1 MLNIKNLS
9 RLGGSM
15 NQTYTSYLK
24 LEQILTAQEPLSEG
38 EHDEMLFIIIHQ
50 TYELWFKQILHETNR
65 LNIAFESN
73 QVAALQSCLKRILT
87 VMKTLVQ
94 QIDILE
100 TMTPLSFAS
109 FRDRLESSSGF
120 QSYQFRMLEYYLGFK
135 DPKKLQNYPESSQE
149 YKELESMLRRPTLFD
164 HFLLFLNRFYK
175 VDIPST
181 ILDRDFSQAY
191 AGNEDVENVILY
203 LYKEEPIIG
212 DLCERFVDWDEG
224 IQEWRYRHVKMVER
238 TIGFKKGTGGSPGV
252 SYLQKSLFKPA
263 FPDLWNVRNR
273 F

>member
-1 MLNIKNLS
+1 
-9 RLGGSM
+9 M
-15 NQTYTSYLK
+15 NQSYASYLK
-24 LEQILTAQEPLSEG
+24 LDKILDAQNPLSEG

-50 TYELWFKQILHETNR
+50 TYELWFKQILHETLK
-65 LNIAFESN
+65 LNDSLRHN
-73 QVAALQSCLKRILT
+73 QVAGFQACIKRILT

-120 QSYQFRMLEYYLGFK
+120 QSFQFRLLEFYLGFK
-135 DPKKLQNYPESSQE
+135 DSKKLKNYPEASNE
-149 YKELESMLRRPTLFD
+149 RIELEYMLTKPTLFD
-164 HFLLFLNRFYK
+164 NFLKFLHTHHQVR
-175 VDIPST
+175 IPSSV
-181 ILDRDFSQAY
+181 LNRDFSEAY
-191 AGNEDVENVILY
+191 TGDQEIENVILM
-203 LYKEEPIIG
+203 LYREDPVIG
-212 DLCERFVDWDEG
+212 ELCERLIDWDEG

-238 TIGFKKGTGGSPGV
+238 TIGFKKGTGGSMGV
-252 SYLQKSLFKPA
+252 SYLQKSLFRPA

>member
-1 MLNIKNLS
+1 
-9 RLGGSM
+9 M

-24 LEQILTAQEPLSEG
+24 LEQILSAQNPLSEG

-50 TYELWFKQILHETNR
+50 TFELWFKQILHETKR
-65 LNIAFESN
+65 LNEALAHNEIAAF
-73 QVAALQSCLKRILT
+73 QSCLKRILT

-94 QIDILE
+94 QIDIIE

-120 QSYQFRMLEYYLGFK
+120 QSYQFRLLEFYLGFK
-135 DPKKLQNYPESSQE
+135 DPKKLENYPESSNE
-149 YKELESMLRRPTLFD
+149 RLELESMLRQPTLFD
-164 HFLLFLNRFYK
+164 HFLRFLHDHHRIA
-175 VDIPST
+175 IPST
-181 ILDRDFSQAY
+181 VLKRDFTEIYS
-191 AGNEDVENVILY
+191 GHDEVENAILQ
-203 LYKEEPIIG
+203 LYKEDPIIG
-212 DLCERFVDWDEG
+212 DLCERLIDWDEG

-238 TIGFKKGTGGSPGV
+238 TIGFKKGTGGSLGV
-252 SYLQKSLFKPA
+252 TYLQKSLFKPA